1 MFCTELG
8 TISAATAISYCQFS
22 LQDAKEI
29 RDVLNAVAI
38 VSALLATLTYTGV
51 LTPPQQVSD
60 CTDLCGNPT
69 LSNIGVTVWYAV
81 RAATKADNGS
91 AIFRNTTQSYFGGL
105 YNTSRVVNSKTV
117 FIPST
122 TAFIA
127 FNAAAL
133 YLSLAALTQ
142 TLLLIW
148 WTSSPKPGAVASKAL
163 INCLRCILF
172 EVIFAIVCASVSF
185 TVAHYT
191 VFYVDG
197 DKHQGFWAAVSVGI
211 LMFVITVVVPFVVCY
226 CRCWAFETPIIIPPT
241 KVKFVDADVKL
252 LVGTIVATV
261 VETLSTTHGDE
272 VSRFVA
278 TVVEPLG
285 RQLQPQLRQVVAT
298 ALVAAARE
306 VGLALGT
313 D

>member
-1 MFCTELG
+1 M
-8 TISAATAISYCQFS
+8 SYCQTS
-22 LQDAKEI
+22 LQDAQEI
-29 RDVLNAVAI
+29 RDVLNAVAV

-51 LTPPQQVSD
+51 LTPPLQVSD

-81 RAATKADNGS
+81 RAANKADAGD
-91 AIFRNTTQSYFGGL
+91 ATFANTTQSYFAGL
-105 YNTSRVVNSKTV
+105 YDTSKVINSQNV
-117 FIPST
+117 LIPST

-148 WTSSPKPGAVASKAL
+148 WTSSPEQGAVGSKTL
-163 INCLRCILF
+163 INCLRFILF

-197 DKHQGFWAAVSVGI
+197 DKHQGFWAAVSLGI
-211 LMFVITVVVPFVVCY
+211 LLFVITVVLSFKCY
-226 CRCWAFETPIIIPPT
+226 CCCLAFDTAVSPPAGPIHVT
-241 KVKFVDADVKL
+241 KVNVDNDDIKHL
-252 LVGTIVATV
+252 VATV
-261 VETLSTTHGDE
+261 VETLVTNHVDK
-272 VSRFVA
+272 VSCLVA

-285 RQLQPQLRQVVAT
+285 RRLQPHVRQAVAT
-298 ALVAAARE
+298 ALLAAARE
-306 VGLALGT
+306 VREVGPVLKGASASPGQ
-313 D
+313 